1 LNESTAPSLR
11 LSDEEKARL
20 LALLEDPA
28 ADPEELR
35 IAKLRLARV
44 QALPARHMDAE
55 ERPAA
60 YPPNFTPDAAI
71 GKPAPQRR
79 GLTVVGGTK
88 RDQEPELTYELVFK
102 KASQIAPEE
111 VRWLWPGYFVDRA
124 INILVGD
131 PGAGKSTLTT
141 DIVARVTT
149 GAEWPGPVPRALGP
163 ARKKRRRRDRNARP
177 FSAVGTPA
185 QSNKP
190 GRVLYFNCE
199 ESKSTSIIPRL
210 IRGGANLDL
219 VEVHDCT
226 KRSDGVEF
234 GFSLRR
240 DIDTLTR
247 AVTNFGDVRLIV
259 IDPITAYLEE
269 TNASR
274 DNEVR
279 QLLQPLVNLADK
291 QGICVLLLAHLN
303 KNTAEPR
310 ILYRLANSIA
320 FGAIARMI
328 WFVSK
333 HPFVKG
339 ARALTFCKGN
349 IDTEEQPTGITMRRE
364 QGRLVY
370 DRDPIDFD
378 SDEIAAH
385 LAVISA
391 RQALAAR
398 GGPLTPLELA
408 REFLGELLIDPGDV
422 LYAEAW
428 KGAKAQGIRETTFR
442 KAVDQLIEEKR
453 MVKELDPRKART
465 YWLRPAP
472 DEPDPPAD
480 PPADATGPGEPTG
493 GTEAA

>member
-1 LNESTAPSLR
+1 MEESSAPKLPS
-11 LSDEEKARL
+11 
-20 LALLEDPA
+20 
-28 ADPEELR
+28 PEE
-35 IAKLRLARV
+35 IAHHLAIVNGWAEATPHQRATSRLWLIEQKQLSELKDR
-44 QALPARHMDAE
+44 
-55 ERPAA
+55 RPAVA
-60 YPPNFTPDAAI
+60 STFEPNTAI
-71 GKPAPQRR
+71 GRPAESR
-79 GLTVVGGTK
+79 GLRVVGGTK
-88 RDQEPELTYELVFK
+88 KEKDDAVTYELVFR
-102 KASQIAPEE
+102 KASSITPEE
-111 VRWLWPGYFVDRA
+111 VRWLWPGYLVNEA

-141 DIVARVTT
+141 DIVARVTK
-149 GAEWPGPVPRALGP
+149 GAEWPGPVPRSLDP
-163 ARKKRRRRDRNARP
+163 ARKKRRRRNRSRLP
-177 FSAVGTPA
+177 FGPA
-185 QSNKP
+185 GLQEETGKP

-199 ESKSTSIIPRL
+199 ESKASSIIPRL
-210 IRGGANLDL
+210 MKAGADLDL
-219 VEVHDCT
+219 VEIHEST

-240 DIDTLTR
+240 DIELLANTV
-247 AVTNFGDVRLIV
+247 ANHGDVRLIV

-269 TNASR
+269 TNTSR

-291 QGICVLLLAHLN
+291 QKICVLLLAHLN

-339 ARALTFCKGN
+339 ARAMTFCKGN
-349 IDTEEQPTGITMRRE
+349 IDTEEQPTGITLRRE
-364 QGRLVY
+364 NGQLTF
-370 DRDPIDFD
+370 DREPIELD

-385 LAVISA
+385 LAVMSA
-391 RQALAAR
+391 RQAIAAR

-408 REFLGELLIDPGDV
+408 REFLGELLIDPGEV

-453 MVKELDPRKART
+453 MVKELDPNKKKKT
-465 YWLRPAP
+465 YWLREAP
-472 DEPDPPAD
+472 EEAD
-480 PPADATGPGEPTG
+480 PPADAPAEATGPSGPAGSTD
-493 GTEAA
+493 AV